1 MFKLYTETF
10 KNKARCQ
17 RLLYF
22 RAIIQFGISSS
33 MIFYLAPPELIAV
46 SLGGIAGIVVISKF
60 AGKFIQKYSREQ
72 QKWTA
77 SASKARFLKSAFLNT
92 NFKEIF
98 VIFEFN
104 PGAAGCNENVA
115 PHFEIIFERV

>member
-1 MFKLYTETF
+1 
-10 KNKARCQ
+10 
-17 RLLYF
+17 
-22 RAIIQFGISSS
+22 

-77 SASKARFLKSAFLNT
+77 AASKAGFAKSAFLKT
-92 NFKEIF
+92 NFIS
-98 VIFEFN
+98 
-104 PGAAGCNENVA
+104 
-115 PHFEIIFERV
+115 RVFIL